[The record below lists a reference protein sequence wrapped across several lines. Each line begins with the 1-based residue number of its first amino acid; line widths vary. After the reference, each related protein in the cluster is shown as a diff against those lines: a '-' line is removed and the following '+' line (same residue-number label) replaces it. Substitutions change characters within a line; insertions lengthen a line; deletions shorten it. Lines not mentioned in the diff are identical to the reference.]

1 MNRVII
7 FLWKL
12 YSLPYRICWNIIII
26 SLLLS
31 KHMKL
36 IIQKILNKEDVEK
49 YVWDLISE
57 YDISI
62 DKFKPHII
70 GIFWISIL
78 LLIFK

>member
-1 MNRVII
+1 
-7 FLWKL
+7 
-12 YSLPYRICWNIIII
+12 
-26 SLLLS
+26 
-31 KHMKL
+31 MKL